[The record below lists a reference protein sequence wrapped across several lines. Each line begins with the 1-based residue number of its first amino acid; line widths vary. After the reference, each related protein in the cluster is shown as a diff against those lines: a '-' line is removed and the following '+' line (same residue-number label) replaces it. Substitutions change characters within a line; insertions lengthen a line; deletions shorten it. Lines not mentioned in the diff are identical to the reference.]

1 MKHDK
6 SGFWKAICAAP
17 DDDTPRLVFADYLD
31 EQQDATRAEFI
42 RAQCESERLEP
53 GDPRQIEL
61 EIRAAALLQEH
72 RAVWVEELP
81 KWVRRDRVC
90 FRRGFPNGIEP
101 NANQLLRNASAL
113 AHRTVIEDVSAAPS
127 GRRAPNDRAASPR
140 PPRLRQS
147 RNNGG
152 GLAALRPL
160 LAAMTGLSGLN
171 LYYPCQYDGDTR
183 TTHFAEL
190 LALPSV
196 RRLTRFTLYLG
207 ENDPSA
213 VRRAMLAA
221 LAAAP
226 FENLRELTVHPESLP
241 SVSLAA
247 LVRAPWAGGLRA

>member
-1 MKHDK
+1 
-6 SGFWKAICAAP
+6 
-17 DDDTPRLVFADYLD
+17 
-31 EQQDATRAEFI
+31 
-42 RAQCESERLEP
+42 
-53 GDPRQIEL
+53 
-61 EIRAAALLQEH
+61 
-72 RAVWVEELP
+72 
-81 KWVRRDRVC
+81 
-90 FRRGFPNGIEP
+90 
-101 NANQLLRNASAL
+101 LRNASAL
-113 AHRTVIEDVSAAPS
+113 AHRTVIEDVYVEHFGQTAA
-127 GRRAPNDRAASPR
+127 DELAASPL
-140 PPRLRQS
+140 PPRLRQF

-152 GLAALRPL
+152 GVALPPPPP
-160 LAAMTGLSGLN
+160 APMTGLARRN
-171 LYYPCQYDGDTR
+171 PAHPCQDHGDTR

-247 LVRAPWAGGLRA
+247 LVRAPWAGGLRALRLWHDPSPRGPGVGPRAQSPARRPAPGPGRWGARTGDRASG